1 MSFSRR
7 ALLSRLA
14 LYGFPTAAAG
24 YACAWEKNHLSVS
37 KVTIPLQQKDRAL
50 DGITIALLAD
60 FHHDDYGSDAL
71 VAHAVRTINEAAV
84 DLVILAGDYIS
95 RDIAP
100 MPALCRVL
108 SSAKSRL
115 GTYAVLGNHDCWHY
129 HGDMPRMLADAGIH
143 LLVDEHVS
151 FDKFTMVGMQSV
163 WGGRPNFQE
172 AIKAVSPDSPV
183 LLAWHEPDTFD
194 DYESDRVVLQVSGHT
209 HGGQIC
215 APFYGPLTLPAYGKK
230 YPYGHYHRNHRSL
243 FVTRGIGTLSI
254 PARFFC
260 PPELALLTLCY
271 AKQ

>member
-14 LYGFPTAAAG
+14 LYGIPTATAG
-24 YACAWEKNHLSVS
+24 YACGWEKNHLSVS
-37 KVTIPLQQKDRAL
+37 RVTIPLQEKDRDL
-50 DGITIALLAD
+50 DGITIALMAD

-95 RDIAP
+95 RDLAP
-100 MPALCRVL
+100 MPDLCRVL
-108 SSAKSRL
+108 SAAKSRL

-129 HGDMPRMLADAGIH
+129 HSDMPRMLNDAGIH
-143 LLVDEHVS
+143 LLVDEHIS
-151 FDKFTMVGMQSV
+151 FDKFSLVGMQSI
-163 WGGRPNFQE
+163 WGGRPKFE
-172 AIKAVSPDSPV
+172 ETIKAVSPASPV

-215 APFYGPLTLPAYGKK
+215 APFYGPIQLPAYGKR
-230 YPYGHYHRNHRSL
+230 YPYGHYHKDHRSL
-243 FVTRGIGTLSI
+243 FVTRGIGTLTL
-254 PARFFC
+254 PMRFLC
-260 PPELALLTLCY
+260 PPELALLTLRY
-271 AKQ
+271 A